1 MAERTI
7 GHLYV
12 KLSSPEAG
20 QKIEAVLDDLAEL
33 YSFLGEKQYRFRE
46 TAIYA
51 DELEE
56 AWKRTDIRRSTE
68 NMWTRSQAC

>member
-1 MAERTI
+1 M
-7 GHLYV
+7 

-56 AWKRTDIRRSTE
+56 PWKRNRY
-68 NMWTRSQAC
+68 QAKHGRTCGRAHRPAEQDLF